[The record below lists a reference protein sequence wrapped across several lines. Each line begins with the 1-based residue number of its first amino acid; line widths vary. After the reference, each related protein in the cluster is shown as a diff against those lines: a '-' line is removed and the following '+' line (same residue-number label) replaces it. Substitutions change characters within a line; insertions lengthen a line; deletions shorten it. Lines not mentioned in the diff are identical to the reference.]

1 MQLGEGE
8 LAGPVDGH
16 EQMKLALLGPHLG
29 DVDVEEAD
37 GVGLERRL
45 RLRSLH
51 LRQPADLMA
60 LQATMKRGA
69 RQMRKARLERVG
81 AVIERQ

>member
-8 LAGPVDGH
+8 LAGPVDGDK
-16 EQMKLALLGPHLG
+16 QMKLALLGSDLG

-45 RLRSLH
+45 RLRSGNRLI
-51 LRQPADLMA
+51 PW
-60 LQATMKRGA
+60 
-69 RQMRKARLERVG
+69 RKKQR
-81 AVIERQ
+81 